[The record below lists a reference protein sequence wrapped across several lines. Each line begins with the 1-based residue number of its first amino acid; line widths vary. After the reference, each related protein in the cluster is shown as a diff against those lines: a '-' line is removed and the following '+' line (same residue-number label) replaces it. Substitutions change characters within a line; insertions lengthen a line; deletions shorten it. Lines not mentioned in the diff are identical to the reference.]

1 MRFLIVDNYH
11 PDFIAQLYAQQPE
24 LARLPYQQQRAQI
37 LSKHFGTADYYSYNL
52 KKLGHEAEELI
63 INCAPLQEQW
73 ARENSSGWVP
83 PQFKWRTVRGV
94 NIPWFQTLDRQR
106 QIALQQIRAYR
117 PDVIYVQDCISFQ
130 PLLKAAR
137 RYARL
142 LIVQHASALPKG
154 ITWDQY
160 DLALTSILWMA
171 AYFREQGTKSHYF
184 KLAFEPRILNAI
196 ATPEQRL
203 PVVFVGSLSIYHRER
218 QQWLEQLIAETP
230 LTIRGRVKANIG
242 SDSPIWARYQGGA
255 WGNEMYQYL
264 HDARICLNKHIDL
277 AQEYANNMRLYEA
290 TGVGTLLL
298 TDQKK
303 NLGEIFDVGREV
315 VAYTDTNDC
324 LEKIRYYLAHE
335 DERQAIAAAGQQRT
349 LNEHTYFHRMQE
361 LLEILKA
368 YI

>member
-24 LARLPYQQQRAQI
+24 LAQLPYQQQRAQI
-37 LSKHFGTADYYSYNL
+37 LSKHFGTADYYSHNL
-52 KKLGHEAEELI
+52 KKLGHEAEEII

-73 ARENSSGWVP
+73 AHENGLRWMP
-83 PQFKWRTVRGV
+83 PQFKWRTARGLKL
-94 NIPWFQTLDRQR
+94 PWFTSLDRQR

-117 PDVIYVQDCISFQ
+117 PDVLYVQDCISFQ
-130 PLLKAAR
+130 PILKAAR

-160 DLALTSILWMA
+160 DLALTSIPWIVNYLQ
-171 AYFREQGTKSHYF
+171 RQGVKSHYF
-184 KLAFEPRILNAI
+184 KLAFERRI
-196 ATPEQRL
+196 
-203 PVVFVGSLSIYHRER
+203 
-218 QQWLEQLIAETP
+218 LEQLSLPVSLEP
-230 LTIRGRVKANIG
+230 LIFAGSLTHVHLVRHQLLRELTHHLSIPLYGRVRIELPEN
-242 SDSPIWARYQGGA
+242 DPILRDWRGLA
-255 WGNEMYQYL
+255 WGLDMYQAL
-264 HDARICLNKHIDL
+264 MSAKICLNNHEQIAGID
-277 AQEYANNMRLYEA
+277 ANNMRLYEA

-298 TDQKK
+298 TDQKN

-315 VAYTDTNDC
+315 VAYTDATDC
-324 LEKIRYYLAHE
+324 LEKIHHYLAHE

-361 LLEILKA
+361 LLDIISKHL
-368 YI
+368 